1 MFKRLLLLAFAAVIS
16 LAGAHAHLAD
26 GPETVEPGETITLTF
41 TEPIELLFSE
51 FRVFAINADDAEQLS
66 DADFVAFLDRAEEE
80 SIAGLTVTEDEE
92 FAYVFHLT
100 FEEPLA
106 AGTYVVVWNVLSID
120 THSSSEH
127 HVFTV
132 AE

>member
-1 MFKRLLLLAFAAVIS
+1 MFKRLLLIALTAVIS

-51 FRVFAINADDAEQLS
+51 FRVFAISEDDVEQLS
-66 DADFVAFLDRAEEE
+66 DEDFVAFLDRADDE
-80 SIAGLTVTEDEE
+80 SVAGLTVTEDEE
-92 FAYVFHLT
+92 LAYVFHLT
-100 FEEPLA
+100 FEDALES
-106 AGTYVVVWNVLSID
+106 GTYVVVWNVLSID